1 MDNVKFMASWLGV
14 LSNEKS
20 GFGLV
25 KGGVFD
31 LKAWEVF
38 CQPGGNIG
46 CTAARIMPYESAGLD
61 GADPSE
67 MFSPFL
73 WDSIQQAWDL
83 HLYNPVW
90 FATVKEMIRIAAKR
104 GISIQLALF
113 DNCQR
118 HIVRGRSIR
127 LSPWLNNVQGIPF
140 YMASL
145 EQSLKWV
152 DKIFAEYGNSIDYE
166 IGNELTRYGNIVDSA
181 KWTAGVWEH
190 LYKIGV
196 SAGNISIG
204 ALPTFIKGTDKIDG
218 ENDLT
223 NQTHKLLLR
232 KYPNCPGRLPTCP
245 VDEHKC
251 DKCLLNKPPK
261 FIPCYSHV
269 TRHHLDE
276 TTMLEVAK
284 NCLGTQSLCVDCS
297 SDGVV
302 DGNSKTDIHVEDG
315 RTWRD
320 PDYSQWFTVT
330 EYLLNKIKVQPEYI
344 PKLTIEILPHN
355 PYEPEAWVHEFR
367 GAIDA
372 FKAKYGYYPT
382 NYGKFPIIIPDPV
395 TPPVVVTPPLVVVPS
410 KSGVNLRGEWNN
422 NWKIIVGGV
431 VALIILAIVLRG
443 C

>member
-14 LSNEKS
+14 LSNERS

-25 KGGVFD
+25 KGGKFD
-31 LKAWEVF
+31 FVTWELF
-38 CQPGGNIG
+38 CQQGGNIG
-46 CTAARIMPYESAGLD
+46 CTGARVMPYETAGQE
-61 GADPSE
+61 GADLSE
-67 MFSPFL
+67 MFSPFM
-73 WDSIQQAWDL
+73 WDGVQQAWNLDA
-83 HLYNPVW
+83 YNPVW
-90 FATVKEMIRIAAKR
+90 FATVKEMIRIAAKYGVR
-104 GISIQLALF
+104 IQLALF

-118 HIVRGRSIR
+118 HMVRGRSVR
-127 LSPWLNNVQGIPF
+127 LSPWLNNVQGVPF

-152 DKIFAEYGNSIDYE
+152 DKIFAEYGNAIDYE
-166 IGNELTRYGNIVDSA
+166 IGNELTKYGNIIEAA
-181 KWTAGVWEH
+181 KWTAAVWEH
-190 LYKIGV
+190 LYALGV
-196 SAGNISIG
+196 PAGNISFG
-204 ALPTFIKGTDKIDG
+204 ALPAFIKGTTDIDG
-218 ENDLT
+218 ANDLS
-223 NQTHKLLLR
+223 NQTHKAIGR
-232 KYPNCPGRLPTCP
+232 KYPIPGKAGYAQFL
-245 VDEHKC
+245 
-251 DKCLLNKPPK
+251 
-261 FIPCYSHV
+261 SHV

-422 NWKIIVGGV
+422 NWKIIVGGTIV
-431 VALIILAIVLRG
+431 LVILAIVLRG